1 MKHPP
6 LCSKR
11 LQVSIT
17 MNREDYK
24 IMAILAVVTSIPIL
38 ISTSQFSG
46 TGSDNPDDH
55 HQGSCISGNCEDGFG
70 IYEYTDKSKYVGN
83 FKSNEPINNEG
94 DLWLF
99 VSDEFRQGE
108 ETFYLKANSAEH
120 EDGFIY
126 LEDMSDF
133 RAEFYPFGA
142 RSITNY
148 VEINCNDSS
157 SRPLQAKMYSKSLAQ
172 GTVLSKLSESDLIF
186 EYVNFTESERGYVYS
201 SICELFKDNQNNK
214 IYDSIFSREY
224 NQDFSENTQSSYI
237 E

>member
-1 MKHPP
+1 
-6 LCSKR
+6 
-11 LQVSIT
+11 

-24 IMAILAVVTSIPIL
+24 IMAILAVITSIPIL
-38 ISTSQFSG
+38 ITTSQFSG

-186 EYVNFTESERGYVYS
+186 EYVKFTESERGYVYNA
-201 SICELFKDNQNNK
+201 ICELSIGELDGEISK
-214 IYDSIFSREY
+214 SIFSKQGVQNDSKLMGTRSDY
-224 NQDFSENTQSSYI
+224 DDV
-237 E
+237 

>member
-1 MKHPP
+1 
-6 LCSKR
+6 
-11 LQVSIT
+11 

>member
-1 MKHPP
+1 MP
-6 LCSKR
+6 
-11 LQVSIT
+11 

-24 IMAILAVVTSIPIL
+24 IMTILAFITSVPIL
-38 ISTSQFSG
+38 IATGQFSVIG
-46 TGSDNPDDH
+46 KNNPDDIN
-55 HQGSCISGNCEDGFG
+55 QGSCISGNCEDGFG
-70 IYEYTDKSKYVGN
+70 IYEYEDRSKFVGN

-108 ETFYLKANSAEH
+108 ETFYLKANSADQ
-120 EDGFIY
+120 EDEFIY

-133 RAEFYPFGA
+133 KAEFYPFGA

-148 VEINCNDSS
+148 VEINCSDSS

-186 EYVNFTESERGYVYS
+186 EYVKFTESERGYVYNA
-201 SICELFKDNQNNK
+201 ICELSSGALDNEISK
-214 IYDSIFSREY
+214 SIFSKKRES
-224 NQDFSENTQSSYI
+224 NINTFEGSLGNF
-237 E
+237 EDV